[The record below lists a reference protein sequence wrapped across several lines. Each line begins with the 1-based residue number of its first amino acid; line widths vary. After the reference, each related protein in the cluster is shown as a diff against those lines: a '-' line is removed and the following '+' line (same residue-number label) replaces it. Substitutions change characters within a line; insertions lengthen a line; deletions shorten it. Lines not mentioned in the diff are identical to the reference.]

1 MRKHQHELID
11 IYRPCH
17 KQQHIYSSQAHME
30 HSSSQITFWAIKN
43 ILNLKEQ
50 KSYKIKLEIS
60 NIKITEKSPNIWR
73 LNNTLLNNTR
83 VK

>member
-1 MRKHQHELID
+1 
-11 IYRPCH
+11 
-17 KQQHIYSSQAHME
+17 ME

-60 NIKITEKSPNIWR
+60 NIKIAEKSPNIWR

>member
-1 MRKHQHELID
+1 
-11 IYRPCH
+11 
-17 KQQHIYSSQAHME
+17 ME

-60 NIKITEKSPNIWR
+60 NTKIAEKSPNIWR
-73 LNNTLLNNTR
+73 LNNILLNNTR

>member
-1 MRKHQHELID
+1 
-11 IYRPCH
+11 
-17 KQQHIYSSQAHME
+17 ME